1 MVNNKTK
8 KYRLTHTRNKLKR
21 IRGGYKKRKKQSKK
35 KQSKKKQSKK
45 KQSKKKLLEKCK
57 TEQTIIKKNKSKKK
71 KKNKYIIGIVTVPLT
86 PTKKFYKVCGDSYIS
101 SRHITWLKENGFET
115 LYIPY
120 DTKNLEEY
128 LDKVHG
134 VYLPSGGA
142 FSGTQMT
149 YYRCC
154 KNIINYSI
162 KTNDRGVYFPLWG
175 CCMGFQQMLIVA
187 DGNDNV
193 KDFLQNFDSFKNL
206 MCKIKITKEGK
217 LSKIVKGIDKSILK
231 RIQKEKCTLNNHFMG
246 ISPSKFKRIKLIN
259 DFYKIVGTSK
269 DRKGKEF
276 IAILEARNYPFFAVQ
291 WHPERSQEMNTFI
304 KFFAKEVK
312 KSKRK
317 RHTLLQ
323 YKKHNNMFTKK
334 INCYNYSEGLYK
346 KCNFFWHKRTS
357 AHNRNLCNAA
367 QLKSNK
373 PEIGA

>member
-1 MVNNKTK
+1 MRNFKRKTK
-8 KYRLTHTRNKLKR
+8 KNKLIRRRIKSKL
-21 IRGGYKKRKKQSKK
+21 IRGGGKKNPRKKTKK
-35 KQSKKKQSKK
+35 S
-45 KQSKKKLLEKCK
+45 
-57 TEQTIIKKNKSKKK
+57 IKKFKTKKDIKKK
-71 KKNKYIIGIVTVPLT
+71 KKYIIGIVTVPLT
-86 PTKKFYKVCGDSYIS
+86 PTKKFFKVCGDSYIS

-120 DTKNLEEY
+120 NTKKLEEY

-162 KTNDRGVYFPLWG
+162 KINDRGVYFPLWG

-206 MCKIKITKEGK
+206 MCKIKLTKEGK
-217 LSKIVKGIDKSILK
+217 QSKIINGIDKKMVK
-231 RIQKEKCTLNNHFMG
+231 RIQREKCTLNNHFMG
-246 ISPSKFKRIKLIN
+246 VTPSKFKRIKSIN

-276 IAILEARNYPFFAVQ
+276 IAILEARNYPFYAVQ

-317 RHTLLQ
+317 THSLSY
-323 YKKHNNMFTKK
+323 YKKYNNMFTKK

-367 QLKSNK
+367 QLKSDK

>member
-1 MVNNKTK
+1 MVKNRTK
-8 KYRLTHTRNKLKR
+8 KYRLTHARNKLKR

-35 KQSKKKQSKK
+35 KQSK
-45 KQSKKKLLEKCK
+45 KKKLLEKCK

-246 ISPSKFKRIKLIN
+246 VTPSKFKRIKLIN

>member
-1 MVNNKTK
+1 MKSRREKIYKKKTK
-8 KYRLTHTRNKLKR
+8 KMKKHKTRKFKR
-21 IRGGYKKRKKQSKK
+21 FKK
-35 KQSKKKQSKK
+35 K
-45 KQSKKKLLEKCK
+45 
-57 TEQTIIKKNKSKKK
+57 TKKNKVLKKNKNIKESKKNIK
-71 KKNKYIIGIVTVPLT
+71 KYIIGIVTVPLT

-101 SRHITWLKENGFET
+101 TRHITWLKENGFEV

-120 DTKNLEEY
+120 NTKKLNEY

-149 YYRCC
+149 YYKCC
-154 KNIINYSI
+154 KNIINYAI
-162 KTNDRGVYFPLWG
+162 EINDKGVYFPLWG

-193 KDFLQNFDSFKNL
+193 DNFLQNFDSFNNL

-217 LSKIVKGIDKSILK
+217 LSKIINGIDKQTLNK
-231 RIQKEKCTLNNHFMG
+231 IQRKKSTLNNHYMG
-246 ISPSKFKRIKLIN
+246 ITPSKFKRIKSIN
-259 DFYKIVGTSK
+259 NFYKIVGISK

-276 IAILEARNYPFFAVQ
+276 VAILEARNYPLYGVQ

-304 KFFAKEVK
+304 NFFAKEVK

-317 RHTLLQ
+317 IHTSKY
-323 YKKHNNMFTKK
+323 YKKYNNMFTKK

-367 QLKSNK
+367 QLKSDK